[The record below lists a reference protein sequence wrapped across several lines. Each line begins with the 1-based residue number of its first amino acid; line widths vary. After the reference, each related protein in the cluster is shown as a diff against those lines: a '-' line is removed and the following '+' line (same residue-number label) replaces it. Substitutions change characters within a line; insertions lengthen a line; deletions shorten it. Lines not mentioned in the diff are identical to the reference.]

1 MAKLVK
7 KESSTSAKS
16 AKAKKP
22 AAISKAPKGKSAA
35 KADNSKKKVALSPK
49 RSTSI
54 KESKASNEKTLD
66 LCLILD
72 CTGSMGSWIERAKD
86 TLKTIVDQVKSTN
99 KALKIRVAFVGYRD
113 FGDREQFGIL
123 DFSEN
128 MDDVK
133 QFISK

>member
-1 MAKLVK
+1 M
-7 KESSTSAKS
+7 
-16 AKAKKP
+16 
-22 AAISKAPKGKSAA
+22 
-35 KADNSKKKVALSPK
+35 KKVALSPK

>member
-22 AAISKAPKGKSAA
+22 AAISKASKGKSAA

-54 KESKASNEKTLD
+54 KESKASNDKTLD

-133 QFISK
+133 KFISK